1 MCCFPVDDFFNYLR
15 LQHLSPGLK
24 RAENMYNMRPL
35 KHTAYVWQN
44 SKKQKTKQQQG
55 HPLKKKKKK
64 SLNLSLGSINL
75 H

>member
-1 MCCFPVDDFFNYLR
+1 MCCFPVDEFFNYLR

-44 SKKQKTKQQQG
+44 GKKQNNNTGILQ
-55 HPLKKKKKK
+55 KKKKG
-64 SLNLSLGSINL
+64 NP
-75 H
+75 